1 MEKERRV
8 IELEVMDELE
18 DSGVSAIALVDEPA
32 IEKYWV
38 YMRNQK
44 FVKPSAGESQSD
56 FMGRCVPVLIDEG
69 KDQDQAVAVC
79 ISMYEQ
85 EFAKEM
91 KFESYTDYPE
101 SAKNA
106 AKRALDWAEKN
117 GWGDCG
123 TPIGKARA
131 NQLAKGE
138 PISEETIAR
147 MASFARHAQNKDNPY
162 SESCGRLMW
171 DAWGGTAGIEWAQN
185 KLESI
190 REKMG
195 TDTSGLAPY
204 VDQVPKK
211 KKHKFLDPNPCWE
224 GYEAYGL
231 KDDGTPNCVP
241 IKSKKEKF
249 LDPNPCWEGYEAYG
263 LKDDGTP
270 NCVPIKAAE
279 ECPEATVNIEVNLAN
294 RQKAINKAMYGPLD
308 PENPGDYWDKV
319 AARWDVPVE
328 QAKGKICGNCAAFN
342 ITKKM
347 KECIAS
353 GIGDDAEKV
362 IEAGELG
369 YCEFFDFKCASN
381 RTCLAH
387 VGGGPIEDEVE
398 VVASKLS
405 TIEAKFALEKDKQV
419 VVGPAMVPDMEI
431 FRRDEDGEE
440 YYVKF
445 SAETI
450 AKIQQ
455 KFMRETRLGATNLD
469 HDETVDGG
477 SYIFESWLVESESD
491 KANSVYKL
499 GVPVGTWMVKMKVT
513 NPKVWEAV
521 KAGKYNGF
529 SIEGNFIDKEDL
541 EDIEKEKDLIDKIVS
556 ILTS

>member
-44 FVKPSAGESQSD
+44 FVEPSSGESQSD

-79 ISMYEQ
+79 ISMYDQ
-85 EFAKEM
+85 
-91 KFESYTDYPE
+91 
-101 SAKNA
+101 
-106 AKRALDWAEKN
+106 
-117 GWGDCG
+117 
-123 TPIGKARA
+123 
-131 NQLAKGE
+131 
-138 PISEETIAR
+138 
-147 MASFARHAQNKDNPY
+147 
-162 SESCGRLMW
+162 
-171 DAWGGTAGIEWAQN
+171 
-185 KLESI
+185 
-190 REKMG
+190 KMG
-195 TDTSGLAPY
+195 TDTSGLSPY

-231 KDDGTPNCVP
+231 KDDGTPNCIPV
-241 IKSKKEKF
+241 
-249 LDPNPCWEGYEAYG
+249 
-263 LKDDGTP
+263 
-270 NCVPIKAAE
+270 KAAA

-294 RQKAINKAMYGPLD
+294 RQKAIDKAMYGPLD
-308 PENPGDYWDKV
+308 IKNPGDYWDKI
-319 AARWDVPVE
+319 AARWKVPVE
-328 QAKGKICGNCAAFN
+328 EAKGEKCGNCAAFN
-342 ITKKM
+342 ITKALKD
-347 KECIAS
+347 CIAT
-353 GIGDDAEKV
+353 GIGDSAEEV
-362 IEAGELG
+362 IEAGDLG
-369 YCEFFDFKCASN
+369 FCEFFDFKCNAN
-381 RTCLAH
+381 RSCVAH
-387 VGGGPIEDEVE
+387 VDGGPIEDEVE
-398 VVASKLS
+398 VVASKFRM
-405 TIEAKFALEKDKQV
+405 IEAKFATDNEKQII
-419 VVGPAMVPDMEI
+419 VGPAMVPDMEI

-469 HDETVDGG
+469 HNETVDGG
-477 SYIFESWLVESESD
+477 SYIFESWIVEDPTTD
-491 KANSVYKL
+491 KANTVYNL
-499 GVPVGTWMVKMKVT
+499 GVPKNTWMIKMKVI

-541 EDIEKEKDLIDKIVS
+541 QDIEREKALVDEIVA
-556 ILTS
+556 ILNS